1 MTRDEYIECIDTIY
15 NLQKED
21 ENDFNK
27 FSDANRAKMKL
38 MEFYVMQQ
46 RILNISKD
54 HMTSMMD
61 DINAIKN
68 ISSDILGDKE

>member
-21 ENDFNK
+21 EKDFNK

-38 MEFYVMQQ
+38 MDFYNMQE
-46 RILNISKD
+46 RILHISKD
-54 HMTSMMD
+54 HMTSMMN

-68 ISSDILGDKE
+68 MSSDILGDKE